1 MYSDHATKTEEF
13 YDLGSFEYNYA
24 LDQLLWPG
32 DDSTLERLA
41 ELFKIPSFRFRQIIS
56 QEGLFGLI
64 NCHQDLTTCILYS
77 LKQGHGQQF
86 SQLETTVDY
95 YTSRCWAEKAGDH
108 EQDGGTEIMEQDED
122 EGECSDIEED
132 EDESEDDGEDHC
144 ADGIWEM
151 FDVIDPELACAWVL
165 YNDTLVNG
173 QCGWQVQL
181 EEGETVYEPFELE

>member
-1 MYSDHATKTEEF
+1 MYSDHAMKTEDF

-41 ELFKIPSFRFRQIIS
+41 ELFKIPSFRFRQTIS
-56 QEGLFGLI
+56 QEGLFSLI

-77 LKQGHGQQF
+77 LKQGHGHQF
-86 SQLETTVDY
+86 SKLETTVDY
-95 YTSRCWAEKAGDH
+95 YTSQCGAERAGGCGEDR
-108 EQDGGTEIMEQDED
+108 GTEIMEQDED
-122 EGECSDIEED
+122 E
-132 EDESEDDGEDHC
+132 SEDNSEDHC

-173 QCGWQVQL
+173 QCGWHVQL
-181 EEGETVYEPFELE
+181 EDGETVYEPFELE